1 MTMAMRISYLT
12 RARPALLLMA
22 LTLAALLGGCGILGK
37 EYDETEGWTAAEIY
51 NKAAREL
58 DSANYKRA
66 IELYQKLETRYPFG
80 RYAMQGQLDV
90 AYAHYRAEQPEA
102 ALAAADRFIKLYPQN
117 PYVDYAYYLKGVVNY
132 NRSVGFLDRFVP
144 IDTSQRDPGSALDA
158 FEDFAELVRRFPD
171 SKYAE
176 DARQRMLYLRS
187 NLAKNEV
194 HVARYYMERGAYIA
208 AANRAQYV
216 IERYQR
222 TSAVEDALEIL
233 VDAYEQLG
241 KDQLAA
247 DAQRV
252 LTMEFAESIPP
263 GEATSAAYPQDL
275 KDQWGVALFEFT
287 LRGFFEHRFLHAD
300 PNFANFGFREDGS
313 VVVYDYG
320 CMKEVPGEIAA
331 GYARLIDALLKRRK
345 TAFPAL
351 LKELGVYKDSG
362 AMLPRSTT
370 DPYVELMQDM
380 VRASPAYTFGSDD
393 TIYKTIYDLGMA
405 NWKEANDIR
414 FPRDMVFIDRTLGGL
429 FGNLGKLGA
438 TGPWRQLLRQ
448 YTAPLV

>member
-22 LTLAALLGGCGILGK
+22 LTLAALLGGCGILSK
-37 EYDETEGWTAAEIY
+37 EYDETEGWTASEIY

-171 SKYAE
+171 SRYAE

-216 IERYQR
+216 VERYQR

-233 VDAYEQLG
+233 VDAYERLG

-252 LTMEFAESIPP
+252 LTMNRQA
-263 GEATSAAYPQDL
+263 G
-275 KDQWGVALFEFT
+275 
-287 LRGFFEHRFLHAD
+287 RFID
-300 PNFANFGFREDGS
+300 D
-313 VVVYDYG
+313 
-320 CMKEVPGEIAA
+320 EVPPDERTIA
-331 GYARLIDALLKRRK
+331 RRVWDY
-345 TAFPAL
+345 L
-351 LKELGVYKDSG
+351 SLDE
-362 AMLPRSTT
+362 
-370 DPYVELMQDM
+370 
-380 VRASPAYTFGSDD
+380 
-393 TIYKTIYDLGMA
+393 
-405 NWKEANDIR
+405 N
-414 FPRDMVFIDRTLGGL
+414 
-429 FGNLGKLGA
+429 
-438 TGPWRQLLRQ
+438 
-448 YTAPLV
+448 